1 MAITVHISEN
11 RAFVNWNLEGSRM
24 IASKTSQIR

>member
-11 RAFVNWNLEGSRM
+11 RAFVNWNLGSRM
-24 IASKTSQIR
+24 IAGKTSQIR